1 MARPYKRRAMIAP
14 ETNATKTVANATDKQ
29 NSSPKVY
36 DIDQGIFVTKGRGV
50 PVNGYVLVA
59 GLGVIDEITWESR
72 LKTKCKHG
80 YGGWKCIECN
90 RAL

>member
-1 MARPYKRRAMIAP
+1 MARPYKRRAIVAQEITAP
-14 ETNATKTVANATDKQ
+14 ASDKL
-29 NSSPKVY
+29 KVY
-36 DIDQGIFVTKGRGV
+36 DIDKSLFTTKGRGV

-59 GLGVIDEITWESR
+59 GLGVIDEPTWQSR

-90 RAL
+90 RIML

>member
-1 MARPYKRRAMIAP
+1 MPDGPVQTYS
-14 ETNATKTVANATDKQ
+14 NY
-29 NSSPKVY
+29 PKIY
-36 DIDQGIFVTKGRGV
+36 DIDHSLFVTKGRGV

-59 GLGVIDEITWESR
+59 GIGVIDEPTWESR

-90 RAL
+90 KSNDLKNKELD